1 MSCVKIIM
9 VGGRSGVGKTTLI
22 NSLLKYSPEL
32 YERPKSFTSRKRRLD
47 EGLSEYHFVT
57 RECMEQM
64 KQNGEFANFD
74 YVYGN
79 YYAMTISSL
88 AEIGEAGK
96 LAIKEIH
103 PSNQKKLK
111 EAYPESIAVLIK
123 EAVYGSN
130 NSARRERRE
139 EDDTFYNAVNE
150 EWFDIIF
157 TYDKNISLR
166 ENCYYFNM
174 KLFAFLKHRERFPI
188 FQDIDALNLRGYSLI
203 AKEFTEAK
211 RITTHNF
218 HTLSLSF
225 FQNVTDS
232 LLKDGDSVLEVG
244 PGQGWLRRNCH
255 FPAVCYDVLELT
267 KEMTQ
272 YVQADEIVVS
282 SVSRTELP
290 SQKYQMALASL
301 ADPYFY
307 PEAICEICRVIKPNG
322 YFAFSLPA
330 AEWAK
335 GLRGDKIEMTA
346 FRSQTG
352 QEVKTYSFVL
362 EIDELRSLLEDCGFN
377 VLRLETI
384 NGEQLAGEFVSPAIT
399 NVTTDVNKLGIVT
412 VGLCEKRS
420 AYNE

>member
-32 YERPKSFTSRKRRLD
+32 YERPKSFTSRKRRMD

-74 YVYGN
+74 CVYGN

-88 AEIGEAGK
+88 VEIGEAGK

-111 EAYPESIAVLIK
+111 EVYPEAISVLIK
-123 EAVYGSN
+123 EAVCGSD

-150 EWFDIIF
+150 EWFDITF
-157 TYDKNISLR
+157 TYDKNVSPR
-166 ENCYYFNM
+166 ENGYYFNM
-174 KLFAFLKHRERFPI
+174 KLSAFLKYRERFPI
-188 FQDIDALNLRGYSLI
+188 FQDIDAINLRGYSFV

-225 FQNVTDS
+225 F
-232 LLKDGDSVLEVG
+232 
-244 PGQGWLRRNCH
+244 R
-255 FPAVCYDVLELT
+255 
-267 KEMTQ
+267 M
-272 YVQADEIVVS
+272 
-282 SVSRTELP
+282 
-290 SQKYQMALASL
+290 
-301 ADPYFY
+301 
-307 PEAICEICRVIKPNG
+307 
-322 YFAFSLPA
+322 
-330 AEWAK
+330 
-335 GLRGDKIEMTA
+335 
-346 FRSQTG
+346 
-352 QEVKTYSFVL
+352 
-362 EIDELRSLLEDCGFN
+362 
-377 VLRLETI
+377 
-384 NGEQLAGEFVSPAIT
+384 
-399 NVTTDVNKLGIVT
+399 
-412 VGLCEKRS
+412 
-420 AYNE
+420 